1 MYKVVGDDK
10 KNDNCPALHISYYR
24 RGKIDVFR
32 NVMKTPIKQ
41 FKLLITN
48 KCQTKNKTYANFIT
62 FMPPDLA

>member
-24 RGKIDVFR
+24 RRKIDVFR

-48 KCQTKNKTYANFIT
+48 KCQTRLVLIFIT
-62 FMPPDLA
+62 PATPQPSN